1 MQKQSRSSITNPGTG
16 MRHFKHNRSAVVT
29 ELLEKQTPQQ
39 EESYRCFLNLLK
51 VFHNID
57 APDLGHI
64 FTDDEEFGSYR
75 TDPFAWFIKNQG
87 DRARALYQLA
97 MERTAYTIIPAAK

>member
-1 MQKQSRSSITNPGTG
+1 MQSLNQSRSSIWDKTYDRN
-16 MRHFKHNRSAVVT
+16 AVVT
-29 ELLEKQTPQQ
+29 ELLEKQTPEQ

-64 FTDDEEFGSYR
+64 FTDDDEFGSYR

-87 DRARALYQLA
+87 DRARAVYQLA
-97 MERTAYTIIPAAK
+97 MERTGYTIIPAAK